1 MRQKGLNSNEIM
13 KEIRDIRKADVQW
26 PFVFNSIC
34 SEPLHIGVEA
44 FIKGLDTNLGD
55 NRIFKG
61 TAKVENKVIELLKEV
76 FHGPDMVGN
85 IVSGGTEAN
94 FLALQV
100 AKKMRPEVEKPE
112 ILFTATT
119 HYSVL
124 KAIEFMGLK
133 YKIVETDENFSMD
146 ISDLI
151 HKIGKDTIAIVVN
164 AGSSELGCIDPI
176 EQIAEIARENK
187 IYLHV
192 DAATGGFIIPFAK
205 KIGYSLPEFDFAI
218 DGVSSITVDPHK
230 YGLAPIPAG
239 GILFKNK
246 DIQNYLTF
254 NSYFYG
260 TQAHTTLSG
269 TRGGASVLAV
279 YAILEYLGME
289 GFIQITKKN
298 YESTEYLIKRLE
310 QLGYTLVC
318 TPQLNIVTFYVDNAH
333 NVMNQLETKGFI
345 VSVSRRFKN
354 ALRIVINNHLSIDL
368 IDKFVEMLI
377 TIDVKEM
384 SQ

>member
-289 GFIQITKKN
+289 GFIQITKK
-298 YESTEYLIKRLE
+298 IMKVR
-310 QLGYTLVC
+310 
-318 TPQLNIVTFYVDNAH
+318 NI
-333 NVMNQLETKGFI
+333 
-345 VSVSRRFKN
+345 
-354 ALRIVINNHLSIDL
+354 
-368 IDKFVEMLI
+368 
-377 TIDVKEM
+377 
-384 SQ
+384 